1 MKMMTSKERVH
12 ATLEGRPVD
21 RAPVTVLYNQLYHLD
36 HFAALTDRPQWEVY
50 RWPYME
56 PEEHLALY
64 RLMVERAPFEFLQ
77 PQSAPS
83 RAQRERTAFE
93 VRDGQPYRLD
103 RITGARTPIG
113 DTRSHHATDY
123 QANERQYVF
132 DRADADAQIKVVRAE
147 EQLARGTNDFVE
159 AAVEAFGREQ
169 FILSGGVIGTLYS
182 CHPYVGLTNLFA
194 MLIQQPELIDY
205 MCHKVL
211 EQNIE
216 TIRALATAGGDAIYI
231 DDATATSD
239 MISVNHFERF
249 SLPYMQEMVREIHR
263 LGQKAII
270 IYFGG
275 VADRLEQL
283 AAIGADGLLF
293 ETSMKGYVNDLG
305 QIAERI
311 GDRVSLFGNMDPV
324 GVLQDGT
331 DAEVQADIRRQ
342 LAAGR
347 KARGFILST
356 ASPITPATPLRRV
369 QQFLA
374 WGREYGFT
382 AAR

>member
-1 MKMMTSKERVH
+1 MNNKERLH
-12 ATLEGRPVD
+12 AALEGRPVD

-36 HFAALTDRPQWEVY
+36 HFAELTDRPQWEVY
-50 RWPYME
+50 RWPYLE

-64 RLMVERAPFEFLQ
+64 RMMVERAPFEVLQ
-77 PQSAPS
+77 PQIGPS
-83 RAQRERTAFE
+83 RAERERVEFV
-93 VRDGQPYRLD
+93 VREGRPYRHNKL
-103 RITGARTPIG
+103 TGSLAPVEE
-113 DTRSHHATDY
+113 TRSHHATDY
-123 QANERQYVF
+123 KANETRYVF
-132 DRADADAQIKVVRAE
+132 DRADVNAQVRVIQAE
-147 EQLARGTNDFVE
+147 AQLASGRYDFVQ
-159 AAVEAFGREQ
+159 AAVQALGQEQ
-169 FILSGGVIGTLYS
+169 FILSGGVIGTVYS
-182 CHPYVGLTNLFA
+182 CHAYVGLTNLYA
-194 MLIQQPELIDY
+194 LLIEEPELIDY
-205 MCHKVL
+205 LCHKIL

-216 TIRALATAGGDAIYI
+216 DIRALAATGGDAIYI
-231 DDATATSD
+231 DDAMTTCE
-239 MISVNHFERF
+239 MISVKHYERF

-283 AAIGADGLLF
+283 ASIGADGLLF

-305 QIAERI
+305 QIAEQI

-342 LAAGR
+342 LAAGSR
-347 KARGFILST
+347 ARGFILST

-374 WGREYGFT
+374 WGREYGVT
-382 AAR
+382 RG